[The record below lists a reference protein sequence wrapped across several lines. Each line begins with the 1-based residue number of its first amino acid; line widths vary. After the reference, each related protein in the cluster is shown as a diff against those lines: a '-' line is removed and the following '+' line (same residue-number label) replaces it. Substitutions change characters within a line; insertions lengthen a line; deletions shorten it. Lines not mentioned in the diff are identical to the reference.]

1 MVEETQTTPTTK
13 QTTVP
18 DWQQKANEMSK
29 QIGQG
34 LFVQLAYRSDNSHDC
49 EPILLSDTQTMSVYP
64 IVIEAPAGLSNPTYL
79 WAKHQWIEQDENTL
93 AMKVSELTQKVDK
106 IDQNSQNGDLT
117 KEIQEIKKSNKDYQE
132 SNQQQMGQLL
142 TMVSTLMA
150 SSKQSTGPTTPTINS
165 SAASPTET
173 ANQATASTKEEGA
186 N

>member
-1 MVEETQTTPTTK
+1 MAEETQTTPTTN

-142 TMVSTLMA
+142 TMVSALMA
-150 SSKQSTGPTTPTINS
+150 SSKQPAVSATAAANNST
-165 SAASPTET
+165 ASPAET
-173 ANQATASTKEEGA
+173 PNQAAPTTKEEGA